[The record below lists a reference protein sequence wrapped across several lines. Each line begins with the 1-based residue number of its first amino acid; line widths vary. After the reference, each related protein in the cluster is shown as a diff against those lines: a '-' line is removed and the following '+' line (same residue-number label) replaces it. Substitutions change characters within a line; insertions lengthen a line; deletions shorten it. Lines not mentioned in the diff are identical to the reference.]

1 MTKLTIRVLIGA
13 LMVGVTGAAATTLV
27 AAYHTPSPSPY
38 TRVDYANAERLAGS
52 EYRAARARC
61 EAIER
66 RQRDV
71 CVAEAHAAE
80 RSARA
85 EAENQF
91 RGTSK
96 SRYDAHVAA
105 TEAE

>member
-1 MTKLTIRVLIGA
+1 MTKLAIRLLIGA

-27 AAYHTPSPSPY
+27 AAYHTPSQGPY

-61 EAIER
+61 DALER
-66 RQRDV
+66 KQSDV
-71 CVAEAHAAE
+71 CVAQAHAAE
-80 RSARA
+80 RSARE

-91 RGTSK
+91 RGSSK
-96 SRYDAHVAA
+96 SRLDARVAA
-105 TEAE
+105 TETD